1 MGVPVKNND
10 NNDNFVLKIDHNN
23 LVALYVLYICV
34 DVVGRIWLKGVAGL
48 SEIIVERCKH

>member
-1 MGVPVKNND
+1 MGVQVRNND
-10 NNDNFVLKIDHNN
+10 NNNFLLKIDHNN

-34 DVVGRIWLKGVAGL
+34 DVKGVAGL

>member
-1 MGVPVKNND
+1 MGVQVKNND
-10 NNDNFVLKIDHNN
+10 NNNFVLKIDHNN

-34 DVVGRIWLKGVAGL
+34 DTVGRIWLKGVAGL

>member
-1 MGVPVKNND
+1 MGVQVRNND
-10 NNDNFVLKIDHNN
+10 NNNNFVLKIDHNN

-34 DVVGRIWLKGVAGL
+34 DVVGRKGVAGL

>member
-1 MGVPVKNND
+1 MGVQVKNN
-10 NNDNFVLKIDHNN
+10 NNNNFVLKIDQHN

-34 DVVGRIWLKGVAGL
+34 DVVGRTWLEGVAGL